1 MRRVVQVPMTSY
13 VPPHRRRA
21 ADQQQPSSPSST
33 QQKGGDLHAAGIV
46 IFRRREG
53 DVEFLLVQ
61 SSDGGMGWTPPKGH
75 LHRGESELDGA
86 RRETLEETS
95 LEEQAGFTFFNNSS
109 QPIFRTSYW
118 DGKRKR
124 NKPSVYFLAEFVPGA
139 QISIQAG
146 ELADYVW
153 LSSIP
158 AKTRMNYPE
167 MSELID
173 AAMARIM
180 AVMA

>member
-1 MRRVVQVPMTSY
+1 
-13 VPPHRRRA
+13 
-21 ADQQQPSSPSST
+21 
-33 QQKGGDLHAAGIV
+33 
-46 IFRRREG
+46 
-53 DVEFLLVQ
+53 
-61 SSDGGMGWTPPKGH
+61 MGWTPPKGH
-75 LHRGESELDGA
+75 LHDGESELDGA
-86 RRETLEETS
+86 RRETQEETS
-95 LEEQAGFTFFNNSS
+95 LEEQTGYTFFNNST

-118 DGKRKR
+118 DGKRNR
-124 NKPSVYFLAEFVPGA
+124 NKTSVYFLAEFVPGA

-158 AKTRMNYPE
+158 AKQRMSYPE

-180 AVMA
+180 AAMA